1 MAYNDFEAYEDSL
14 LDDPQSE
21 ETTYSEPEYEDANDG
36 DGYEQEAP
44 EESHS
49 DDDVLTEFLRSKGLN
64 PDSIKIETDDGLEE
78 HDFNSLSRD
87 EQLSI
92 LHDLDDSS
100 HDYGLTDDE
109 TNLIN
114 TLRRNNWS
122 SQDYTNY
129 ISQQAVQQYNNNQ
142 EPVYNIDDYTDEELY
157 MMDLQQKADFTEEEL
172 LEQLKSAQE
181 NPELFNK
188 ITAGLRKEYKEKED
202 AERQQNEQIAL
213 QQQAEQQRQF
223 QQQVLQTI
231 ENNKTFDIGRT
242 TVEMTDEDM
251 NTVASFLLDSD
262 SAGVRYIAKA
272 LNDPNALVQM
282 AWFLTKG
289 ADAFNSIHQYYQRQ
303 LAQRNK
309 PSSGKSVV
317 KKNNKKIVDKKSLSI
332 DDLWG

>member
-21 ETTYSEPEYEDANDG
+21 ETTYSEPKYEDVNDG
-36 DGYEQEAP
+36 DDYEQEAP

>member
-1 MAYNDFEAYEDSL
+1 M
-14 LDDPQSE
+14 
-21 ETTYSEPEYEDANDG
+21 
-36 DGYEQEAP
+36 
-44 EESHS
+44 
-49 DDDVLTEFLRSKGLN
+49 
-64 PDSIKIETDDGLEE
+64 
-78 HDFNSLSRD
+78 
-87 EQLSI
+87 SI
-92 LHDLDDSS
+92 LQDLDDSS

-223 QQQVLQTI
+223 QQQVLQ
-231 ENNKTFDIGRT
+231 
-242 TVEMTDEDM
+242 
-251 NTVASFLLDSD
+251 
-262 SAGVRYIAKA
+262 
-272 LNDPNALVQM
+272 
-282 AWFLTKG
+282 
-289 ADAFNSIHQYYQRQ
+289 
-303 LAQRNK
+303 
-309 PSSGKSVV
+309 
-317 KKNNKKIVDKKSLSI
+317 
-332 DDLWG
+332 